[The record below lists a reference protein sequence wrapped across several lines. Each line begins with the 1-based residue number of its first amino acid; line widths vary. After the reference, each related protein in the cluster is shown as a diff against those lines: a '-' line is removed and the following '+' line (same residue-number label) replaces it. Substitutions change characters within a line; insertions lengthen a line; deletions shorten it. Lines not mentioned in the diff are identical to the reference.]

1 MIKICLVSA
10 LLLAASASHSQS
22 LTPPTGGPY
31 TLAKQVI
38 AGGGARASGGSYVLT
53 GTIAQ
58 ANAGPSSG
66 ASYLLSSGSHAA
78 PTTAVQP
85 DPIFKNGFEN

>member
-38 AGGGARASGGSYVLT
+38 AGGGARASGGVYVLT

-66 ASYLLSSGSHAA
+66 AGYVLSSGFHTA
-78 PTTAVQP
+78 PATAVQP